1 MTSDTS
7 MMGAIGQ
14 AMGNAAQGAML
25 GYTIGQ
31 LRDEASNAIA
41 LANGWH
47 DYAKR
52 LELQVS
58 QLQGTVQSL
67 AGTAKEKIAEVAD
80 LKLERIRTNEKLA
93 KSQLNK
99 QFNSATS
106 DANQAYGKQFKFRL
120 RQMEKALKHSSGDK
134 EAMRS
139 ILKVYEEVIER
150 LNLTGELP
158 DDLKKTAESIREKFM
173 NGENLTADDDVQA
186 IIDEAPVPK
195 AQGPANF

>member
-1 MTSDTS
+1 MTADTS

-52 LELQVS
+52 LERQVS